1 MMNLRSKLSRLQAR
15 SGGGDKTPPPSAT
28 GSELQRR
35 LAHIRKARIDAE
47 PQPAAAKTTEAA
59 LAQALKGYLI
69 ADGVI
74 QIQQRLPLEGRLGRQ
89 PLALLRNALRLPGEG
104 REAHLRQVYIDTET
118 TGLSGGS
125 GTLAFLIGLAVV
137 EVDALVVT
145 QYLITRFA
153 GEAAML
159 AAFARVL
166 TADDRLVSYNGKSFD
181 LPLMITRYRMQ
192 GETHPFDGLPH
203 LDLLHAV
210 RRLFNRRWPDC
221 RLTTMEDRLLGY
233 RRRND
238 LPGSEAP
245 AAWTDYV
252 RQGRAERLIRV
263 VEHNR
268 QDIVSLALAHAA
280 LVRAVDEPDAHRV
293 DVAGLAGWL
302 CNFDKPRAYSLLRS
316 TPQPLDDRGKR
327 LLAQLSRRVED
338 WPLAVR
344 LWEELAARGCRE
356 SAEQLAKYHEYVSRD
371 LALARRYCQQLKPG
385 AEQAKRQKRIEE
397 KQYLQTLQ
405 PSMTCHFPD
414 NG

>member
-1 MMNLRSKLSRLQAR
+1 MMNLRSKLSRLQAQ
-15 SGGGDKTPPPSAT
+15 SGGGEKTPPSSAPE
-28 GSELQRR
+28 SELQRR
-35 LAHIRKARIDAE
+35 LARIRKARISAE

-137 EVDALVVT
+137 EGDVLVVT

-153 GEAAML
+153 GEPAML
-159 AAFARVL
+159 AAFARAL
-166 TADDRLVSYNGKSFD
+166 TEDDRLVSYNGKSFD
-181 LPLMITRYRMQ
+181 LPLMISRYRMQ

-203 LDLLHAV
+203 LDLLHPV
-210 RRLFNRRWPDC
+210 RRLFNKRWPDC
-221 RLTTMEDRLLGY
+221 RLMTLEERLLGF
-233 RRRND
+233 RRKHD

-268 QDIVSLALAHAA
+268 QDIVSLALAHGA
-280 LVRAVDEPDAHRV
+280 LVRAVDEPDTHRV
-293 DVAGLAGWL
+293 DVAALARWL
-302 CNFDKPRAYSLLRS
+302 CDFDRPRAYHLLWS
-316 TPQPLDDRGKR
+316 TPQSLDDRGKR

-405 PSMTCHFPD
+405 PSMACHFFD